1 MGSKIKVTQQTDR
14 VTNLINA
21 KIKKF
26 LNRRAKI
33 YP

>member
-14 VTNLINA
+14 LTNNIDA

-26 LNRRAKI
+26 LNLI
-33 YP
+33 T